1 MREKHPFI
9 VLSFQTTVAAMEWEK
24 RCMEMGIP
32 GRLIPLPREISA
44 GCGLAW
50 RMRPEEWE
58 QWSGRIDTSVYDKVV
73 CGSKKNYSKSRKH
86 NQKNYLKKK
95 LHKQVMEIIVTKV
108 R

>member
-24 RCMEMGIP
+24 RCMETGIP

-50 RMRPEEWE
+50 
-58 QWSGRIDTSVYDKVV
+58 SGRIDTSVYDKVSCV
-73 CGSKKNYSKSRKH
+73 W
-86 NQKNYLKKK
+86 Q
-95 LHKQVMEIIVTKV
+95 
-108 R
+108 

>member
-58 QWSGRIDTSVYDKVV
+58 QW
-73 CGSKKNYSKSRKH
+73 
-86 NQKNYLKKK
+86 K

>member
-1 MREKHPFI
+1 MREKNPFI

-58 QWSGRIDTSVYDKVV
+58 QWSGRIDPSVYDKVSCV
-73 CGSKKNYSKSRKH
+73 W
-86 NQKNYLKKK
+86 Q
-95 LHKQVMEIIVTKV
+95 
-108 R
+108 